1 MAIDIEE
8 IGRGVLIRPRGALL
22 GGEVNMDL
30 HEEVRR
36 QLRAGR
42 NRVAISLKS
51 VPWLNSSG
59 IGTLLGC
66 ANECAESGGGL
77 ILTRANEHIQDLLS
91 SLDLLDRLPM
101 MQKEDRVREWLE
113 KG

>member
-1 MAIDIEE
+1 
-8 IGRGVLIRPRGALL
+8 VLIRPRGALL
-22 GGEVNMDL
+22 GGKINMDL

-42 NRVAISLKS
+42 NRVAISLRS

-66 ANECAESGGGL
+66 ANECAESGGEL
-77 ILTRANEHIQDLLS
+77 LLTKANERIQDLLS

-101 MQKEDRVREWLE
+101 MHKEDRVRAWLE
-113 KG
+113 QS